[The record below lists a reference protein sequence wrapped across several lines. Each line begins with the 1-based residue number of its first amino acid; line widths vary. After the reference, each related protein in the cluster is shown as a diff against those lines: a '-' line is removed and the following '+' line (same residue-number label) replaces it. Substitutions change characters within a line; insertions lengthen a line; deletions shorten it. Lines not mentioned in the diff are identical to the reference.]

1 VSKIFLPP
9 SKEYILFMK
18 TIFLFWWYYD
28 IYINTNILYKEG
40 IMEARKCLR
49 CGIFHLGNDD
59 VCTTCK
65 ENDMKDIAKLN
76 SFMDYNGLK
85 FKELQEKEAFDKVVF
100 ELGMSS
106 EKITRYMNTYIKNDV
121 YGNDMKKGKGRE
133 II

>member
-1 VSKIFLPP
+1 
-9 SKEYILFMK
+9 
-18 TIFLFWWYYD
+18 
-28 IYINTNILYKEG
+28 
-40 IMEARKCLR
+40 MEARKCLR

-106 EKITRYMNTYIKNDV
+106 EKITRYMNTYIKDEV
-121 YGNDMKKGKGRE
+121 YGENIKKNDESE

>member
-1 VSKIFLPP
+1 
-9 SKEYILFMK
+9 
-18 TIFLFWWYYD
+18 
-28 IYINTNILYKEG
+28 
-40 IMEARKCLR
+40 MEARKCLR

-85 FKELQEKEAFDKVVF
+85 FNELQEKEAFDNVVF

>member
-1 VSKIFLPP
+1 
-9 SKEYILFMK
+9 
-18 TIFLFWWYYD
+18 
-28 IYINTNILYKEG
+28 
-40 IMEARKCLR
+40 
-49 CGIFHLGNDD
+49 
-59 VCTTCK
+59 
-65 ENDMKDIAKLN
+65 
-76 SFMDYNGLK
+76 MDYNGLK